1 MATRINL
8 EKALAKC
15 KQGRNL
21 SRSLGWGFTDEEITE
36 LAKLH
41 KANKY
46 CDKIEDLLEDCNFH
60 YENSKFKAHDYS
72 EFIK

>member
-1 MATRINL
+1 MAIRINF
-8 EKALAKC
+8 EKTLAKC
-15 KQGRNL
+15 EYGRDL
-21 SRSLGWGFTDEEITE
+21 SEPLDYGFTDEEITE

-46 CDKIEDLLEDCNFH
+46 RGKIEDLLEDCNFH
-60 YENSKFKAHDYS
+60 YECAKFREHDYS

>member
-1 MATRINL
+1 METRINF

-15 KQGRNL
+15 KYGRDL
-21 SRSLGWGFTDEEITE
+21 SESLGWGFTDEEITE

-46 CDKIEDLLEDCNFH
+46 RGKIEDLLEDCNFH